1 MSIIALSVICF
12 VVGYVTWETIKY
24 NKTKKENEKSNKNRC
39 CDSEKKKN
47 KPKRNKKVS
56 SNQTQNKRKY
66 NSSKKKIK
74 E

>member
-12 VVGYVTWETIKY
+12 IVGYVTWETIKY
-24 NKTKKENEKSNKNRC
+24 NKIKKENERDNKKRC
-39 CDSEKKKN
+39 CDSKEKKS

-56 SNQTQNKRKY
+56 KAKVQNKRKRT
-66 NSSKKKIK
+66 SAKKTN